1 MSAAYFIVLER
12 PIPGLDTGMDGKG
25 LSRSIKDLDSV
36 ARKLGM
42 HPLSGFLSIS
52 PEQAA
57 DLLGISSADPALTT
71 VRFFPAWEGLGTLRA
86 LLAHEAVLNDA
97 VERDLWDCVRILTRA
112 DQELVGWHF
121 ELDF

>member
-12 PIPGLDTGMDGKG
+12 AIPGLDTGMDGKG
-25 LSRSIKDLDSV
+25 ISRSIKDLDGV
-36 ARKLGM
+36 ARKLGV
-42 HPLSGFLSIS
+42 HPLSGFLSAS
-52 PEQAA
+52 PEQVTDPLEEDGVDS
-57 DLLGISSADPALTT
+57 DLAQTKN
-71 VRFFPAWEGLGTLRA
+71 FPAWEGLSTLRA

-121 ELDF
+121 ELNF